1 MKLTIDNLD
10 GRGAWDYSAY
20 VEDGQTP
27 RLVRRLNKPAELRF
41 SLVASV
47 PDFVVPANGAR
58 VMLGRLNGQDLFTG
72 YIVAAP
78 KYEYLGWGLQGPV
91 YRYTVVARSDEVLLD
106 RKTIRRRFPFVA
118 RSAGDAL
125 RQLAEDLMPGRFD
138 TSRIQAVDN
147 LPSYACDPQQSWTEH
162 AAEIALRGRGCYRAL
177 DGRLIFEAVGA
188 TSYSL
193 SETDS
198 NFCPEGLTLVAT
210 DALVNDVTVV
220 GLIEPQAHVKDYFV
234 GDGYSLKF
242 YLSQVPFMSTN
253 RTMLDE
259 EYLALDTTRWSVTDP
274 GGAIRVTAGKLVVG
288 GGTGRDGQTC
298 LTFADKIEMGGTMFL
313 QHGDV
318 AFDAASA
325 GILGGLYTDVVMASS
340 CFAGFDITPVGGQS
354 RIQARLSG
362 NLTGASL
369 TTQAGHHYVLTTR
382 LYSSEVYRL
391 QQIFHSSTHVA
402 GAGRG
407 GATMNADVRVVL
419 EVHDIDPANPA
430 SQVAA
435 STVLFDGII
444 GNAPAF
450 CVYAPVNASDLHCN
464 FTFTRMTR
472 AVNAEVRSALPGQA
486 YRTRLAGSLSDG
498 AQCKVSKE
506 PSLQFFPQTMP
517 APNEL
522 IMVHYRGSGR
532 ALARVNDPASI
543 GANARNGDDGVRGLV
558 RNVKAPSPCTA
569 QDCEQ
574 GAIAILENAT
584 GLAWSGEYKT
594 WSDFLPGGAADIFP
608 GDELDVSASSR
619 GASFRAIV
627 REVDVDFVDL
637 AGEHSQYAMRFAD
650 DAAQSLTMEF
660 DAGRVINALDLNAT
674 PVTQVG
680 ANVLPDLTQAEILI
694 PPTSTT
700 VTIDAGLDP
709 PPGGG
714 IEVRWSDTGWGAS
727 NDRNLVGRFNVRSF
741 TVPRL
746 GRVQDYFLRQYDNS
760 SPAKYSRYSAALH
773 LDYPL

>member
-20 VEDGQTP
+20 IEGGQKP
-27 RLVRRLNKPAELRF
+27 HLVRRLNKPAELRF
-41 SLVASV
+41 SLVASA

-91 YRYTVVARSDEVLLD
+91 YRYNVVARSDEVLLD

-125 RQLAEDLMPGRFD
+125 RQLAEDLMPGVFD
-138 TSRIQAVDN
+138 TSRIQAVDT
-147 LPSYACDPQQSWTEH
+147 LPSYSCDPQKSWTEH
-162 AAEIALRGRGCYRAL
+162 AAEIALRARGSYRSL
-177 DGRLIFEAVGA
+177 DGQLIFEPAGA

-193 SETDS
+193 HETDS
-198 NFCPEGLTLVAT
+198 NFCPEGLMLAAT

-234 GDGYSLKF
+234 GDGYALKF

-259 EYLALDTTRWSVTDP
+259 EYLGLDPTRWSVMDP
-274 GGAIRVTAGKLVVG
+274 HGVIVVTAGKLVVA
-288 GGTGRDGQTC
+288 GGTGVNGETR
-298 LTFADKIEMGGTMFL
+298 LTFADKIELGGTMFL

-318 AFDAASA
+318 AFDAASS
-325 GILGGLYTDVVMASS
+325 GILGGLYTDAVVPAC
-340 CFAGFDITPVGGQS
+340 CFAGFDITPTGGQS
-354 RIQARLSG
+354 RIQARLRG
-362 NLTGASL
+362 NLTGPSI

-382 LYSSEVYRL
+382 LYGTEVYRL
-391 QQIFHSSTHVA
+391 QQIFHSSAHTA

-407 GATMNADVRVVL
+407 GATVNADVRVVL

-435 STVLFDGII
+435 STVLFDDIVAS
-444 GNAPAF
+444 APAF
-450 CVYAPVNASDLHCN
+450 CVYALVNASDLHCN
-464 FTFTRMTR
+464 FTFTRITR

-498 AQCKVSKE
+498 AQCRISKE

-517 APNEL
+517 ALSEV
-522 IMVHYRGSGR
+522 ITVHYRGSGR
-532 ALARVNDPASI
+532 ALARISDPASI

-574 GAIAILENAT
+574 GAIAILEDASA
-584 GLAWSGEYKT
+584 LAWSGEYKT
-594 WSDFLPGGAADIFP
+594 WTDFLPGGAADIFP
-608 GDELDVSASSR
+608 GDALEVSAPSR

-627 REVDVDFVDL
+627 REVDVDCVDL
-637 AGEHSQYAMRFAD
+637 AGEHSQYTVRFAD

-660 DAGRVINALDLNAT
+660 DAGRVINALDLSAT
-674 PVTQVG
+674 PLTQVG
-680 ANVLPDLTQAEILI
+680 SHVLPDLTQAEILI
-694 PPTSTT
+694 PPSSTT
-700 VTIDAGLDP
+700 VTMDAGLDP
-709 PPGGG
+709 VPGGG
-714 IEVRWSDTGWGAS
+714 IEVRWSDFGWGPS
-727 NDRNLVGRFNVRSF
+727 NDRNLVGRFHTRSF
-741 TVPRL
+741 MVPRL

-760 SPAKYSRYSAALH
+760 SPPKYSRYSAGLH